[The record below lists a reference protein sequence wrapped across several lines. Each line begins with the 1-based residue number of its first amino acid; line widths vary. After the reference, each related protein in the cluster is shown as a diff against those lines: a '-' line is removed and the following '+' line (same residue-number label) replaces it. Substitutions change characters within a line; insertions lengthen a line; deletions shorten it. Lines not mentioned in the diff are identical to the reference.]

1 MPYTVSMRS
10 NRSPRRSKSHLGE
23 FADKSRG
30 VRLQKALADAGVAA
44 RRECEELVLSGA
56 VTVNGKR
63 VDTLPAWVDPASDRI
78 EVYGKPLRKPEKHV
92 YIVLFKPRGTVCT
105 NSDPNGRPRAIDLV
119 QHPERA
125 RLYCVGRLDLDS
137 SGLLLLTND
146 GELANRLTHP
156 RYGVPKGYDITLE
169 GSLDERAIAG
179 IEREIFRASPGDT
192 PARSSLKLIARD
204 REKTVVHLALCEH
217 RNLQIRPLML
227 ELGHPVKKIRR
238 TSFGPIKL
246 KGLAVGEW
254 RDLTGKEID
263 LLRQASR
270 GESQQGARKPK
281 APRHSME
288 EHAVLR
294 EAKAAARAAETTAPS
309 ADSPPA
315 RGSATESAARPSIGQ
330 RPQSKGARV
339 SGPETRGGNGRAPSG
354 ARSAKSAP
362 RSEAPRSGVPRSD
375 APRSGAPRSDAPRS
389 DAPRSG
395 APRSG
400 APRSEAPRSG
410 APRSGAPR
418 SGAPRSGASR
428 SGASRSGA
436 PRSGASR
443 SGASRSDAPRSGAP
457 RSGAPRSG
465 APRSGAPKSG
475 APRSG
480 APRSGAPRSGAPR
493 KGAPRRSRGA

>member
-1 MPYTVSMRS
+1 MRS
-10 NRSPRRSKSHLGE
+10 NRSPRRSKAHLGE

-63 VDTLPAWVDPASDRI
+63 VDTLPAWVDPAADRI

-105 NSDPNGRPRAIDLV
+105 NSDPSGRPRAIDLV

-179 IEREIFRASPGDT
+179 IEREIFRASPGDA
-192 PARSSLKLIARD
+192 PAKSSLKLIARD
-204 REKTVVHLALCEH
+204 REKTVVHLELCEH

-270 GESQQGARKPK
+270 GESTQAARKPK
-281 APRHSME
+281 APRRSME

-294 EAKAAARAAETTAPS
+294 EAKAAARAAE
-309 ADSPPA
+309 
-315 RGSATESAARPSIGQ
+315 AT
-330 RPQSKGARV
+330 
-339 SGPETRGGNGRAPSG
+339 PSG
-354 ARSAKSAP
+354 AEPPSSRGPAAAAPVRGQVGLRRAAKDPYAAAPQKRGGKARSPSREGPESGRPIKGRSSTGSPVNGSPMNGSPTKGSPTKGAP
-362 RSEAPRSGVPRSD
+362 RAGGMRSGATASGASRREGPRREGPRREGPRREG
-375 APRSGAPRSDAPRS
+375 PRSGAPR
-389 DAPRSG
+389 G
-395 APRSG
+395 LG
-400 APRSEAPRSG
+400 
-410 APRSGAPR
+410 
-418 SGAPRSGASR
+418 
-428 SGASRSGA
+428 
-436 PRSGASR
+436 
-443 SGASRSDAPRSGAP
+443 
-457 RSGAPRSG
+457 
-465 APRSGAPKSG
+465 PK
-475 APRSG
+475 
-480 APRSGAPRSGAPR
+480 
-493 KGAPRRSRGA
+493 KGAPRRSRGG

>member
-1 MPYTVSMRS
+1 MRS
-10 NRSPRRSKSHLGE
+10 NRSPRRSKGPLGE

-56 VTVNGKR
+56 VTVNGKC
-63 VDTLPAWVDPASDRI
+63 VDTLPAWVDPSADRI

-105 NSDPNGRPRAIDLV
+105 NSDPAGRPRAIDLV

-179 IEREIFRASPGDT
+179 IEREIFRASPGDA
-192 PARSSLKLIARD
+192 PVKSSLKLIARD
-204 REKTVVHLALCEH
+204 REKTVVHLELCEH

-270 GESQQGARKPK
+270 GESTQPARKPK
-281 APRHSME
+281 APRRSME
-288 EHAVLR
+288 EHAVIR
-294 EAKAAARAAETTAPS
+294 EAKAAARAAEAP
-309 ADSPPA
+309 
-315 RGSATESAARPSIGQ
+315 ATM
-330 RPQSKGARV
+330 
-339 SGPETRGGNGRAPSG
+339 PEAPT
-354 ARSAKSAP
+354 ARSAAAAPMRHGKDRGPLTGGARKPAPTRPLSRGDGKQANTPWTDAAGASAP
-362 RSEAPRSGVPRSD
+362 RG
-375 APRSGAPRSDAPRS
+375 GAPRG
-389 DAPRSG
+389 G
-395 APRSG
+395 APRGG
-400 APRSEAPRSG
+400 APRGG
-410 APRSGAPR
+410 APRG
-418 SGAPRSGASR
+418 GASR
-428 SGASRSGA
+428 SGASRGDTPAGGA
-436 PRSGASR
+436 PRGGSSRGGSPSGGAPRGGAPRGGAPRGSATRGSATRGSATRGSATRGGAPRGSAPRGGSSAKSGPSR
-443 SGASRSDAPRSGAP
+443 SGSPRG
-457 RSGAPRSG
+457 
-465 APRSGAPKSG
+465 
-475 APRSG
+475 
-480 APRSGAPRSGAPR
+480 
-493 KGAPRRSRGA
+493 PRRS

>member
-1 MPYTVSMRS
+1 MRS
-10 NRSPRRSKSHLGE
+10 NRSPRRSKDRLGE

-63 VDTLPAWVDPASDRI
+63 VDTLPAWVDPSAVRI

-105 NSDPNGRPRAIDLV
+105 NSDPAGRPRAIDLV

-146 GELANRLTHP
+146 GDLANRLTHP

-179 IEREIFRASPGDT
+179 IEREIFRASPGDA
-192 PARSSLKLIARD
+192 PAMSSLKLIARD
-204 REKTVVHLALCEH
+204 REKTVVHLELCEH

-270 GESQQGARKPK
+270 GESQQAARKPK
-281 APRHSME
+281 APRRSME

-294 EAKAAARAAETTAPS
+294 EAKAAARAAEVAPPS
-309 ADSPPA
+309 AEAPPA
-315 RGSATESAARPSIGQ
+315 RGPAAPF
-330 RPQSKGARV
+330 GARATAK
-339 SGPETRGGNGRAPSG
+339 GPRFPSSQSREAKSREATGRAPNAGQSRTPAPNKGGPRVDGDRRAATKDGVRKPGAPKSG
-354 ARSAKSAP
+354 AS
-362 RSEAPRSGVPRSD
+362 
-375 APRSGAPRSDAPRS
+375 
-389 DAPRSG
+389 
-395 APRSG
+395 
-400 APRSEAPRSG
+400 
-410 APRSGAPR
+410 
-418 SGAPRSGASR
+418 RSGASR

-436 PRSGASR
+436 PRSGSHRGNSARTGSAR
-443 SGASRSDAPRSGAP
+443 TGS
-457 RSGAPRSG
+457 
-465 APRSGAPKSG
+465 
-475 APRSG
+475 
-480 APRSGAPRSGAPR
+480 
-493 KGAPRRSRGA
+493 PRRSRGG